1 MDSLNSSNP
10 VFDTVVIINKGEENK
25 EYCSVNLYEVDNVI
39 QRTVRTVKT
48 ISKVLK
54 NNIVQ
59 GEQGV
64 IRLNDF
70 ERTALLECID
80 LIADQLNTQSLAI
93 QKGMNFKVN

>member
-10 VFDTVVIINKGEENK
+10 VFDTVVIINKEEENK

-59 GEQGV
+59 GEQGI